1 MRLQFQ
7 FERKR
12 QTFFSVP
19 TIFKKSIVSDTV
31 TVTAVSETAVIPDG
45 IMSNI

>member
-12 QTFFSVP
+12 RYFLSQLF
-19 TIFKKSIVSDTV
+19 FKKSIVSDAV
-31 TVTAVSETAVIPDG
+31 TVTAVSETEVIPDG
-45 IMSNI
+45 IVSNI